1 MKKLI
6 ILCCLMAVSLLTL
19 QAQEDSV
26 VVKKSGS
33 WGFNFANVGLSNWAA
48 GGENSISLGTVFNT
62 KIVRTHGLNKWT
74 NQFDFALGGA
84 KVGEQEFRKTDDN
97 IILISKYGHQLNDE
111 WSYSISGIFRTQ
123 VLEGFNFRQDPLNP
137 GQEVQ
142 EKISNFMAPG
152 YLNVNLG
159 MSFDPSDALTIS
171 FAPAAGKFT
180 FVADDEL
187 SAAGAYGVDPGKK
200 SRAEFGTNLLIV
212 LDFPVA
218 ENIKFQSNIN
228 FFTGYSTFGNVD
240 TNLETLL
247 VMKVNEWFNATF
259 GTQLIYDDDILIDQ
273 GDGGAPQ
280 RAIQFKHVLNFGV
293 NFSLFSN

>member
-1 MKKLI
+1 
-6 ILCCLMAVSLLTL
+6 MAVSLLTL